1 MTTLWKNSSL
11 LLDMANGNQ
20 SEGNQ
25 FLWSQKTLQSEMKH
39 IHIFLSHLIIF
50 KELTKSSTTPFYDNL
65 HLQGTYINEKNSIS
79 RASREVYG
87 KLIKNFLCFKRK
99 RFVRIISMNRDII
112 VYLRSRKFVQ
122 NFVWTLAFWTN
133 FGKLWSN

>member
-1 MTTLWKNSSL
+1 MTTLWKSL

-25 FLWSQKTLQSEMKH
+25 FLWSQKTLQSEIRL

-50 KELTKSSTTPFYDNL
+50 KELTKSSTTPFYDSL
-65 HLQGTYINEKNSIS
+65 HLQGTDINEKNSIS
-79 RASREVYG
+79 KASREVYG

-99 RFVRIISMNRDII
+99 RFVNINECLIKLHVWHKDKRNCLAKIVSMYNISCQ
-112 VYLRSRKFVQ
+112 VSQ
-122 NFVWTLAFWTN
+122 
-133 FGKLWSN
+133 

>member
-25 FLWSQKTLQSEMKH
+25 FLWSQKTLQSEIRL

-50 KELTKSSTTPFYDNL
+50 KELTKSSTTPFYDSL
-65 HLQGTYINEKNSIS
+65 HLQGTDINEKNSIS
-79 RASREVYG
+79 KASREVYG

-99 RFVRIISMNRDII
+99 RFVNINECLIKLHVWHKDKRNCLAKIVSMYNISCQ
-112 VYLRSRKFVQ
+112 VSQ
-122 NFVWTLAFWTN
+122 
-133 FGKLWSN
+133 